1 MNSKR
6 LEMKRTLIIL
16 GFIGALFCG
25 KTSIAQTYQ
34 IGIDSLFGLPDTI
47 VSGEEYT
54 FFGVIRNYTPLAY
67 QGDVN
72 IGFTYNGG
80 DSLLADSTA
89 VAGAALVGSNGTT
102 NVTVKHTF
110 NAGGPSTLSIG
121 INVVVVWPR
130 LGTGNVPPQEIVNQY
145 EQTLFIVEPN
155 SIRAPNP
162 NEFRVYPN
170 PSAGMFELNAK
181 IEKRIEQVRLI
192 GLSGRIL
199 QTWYS
204 NGSSYEVNDGLKGN
218 FILEVMYED
227 GQFGRQLFVL
237 H

>member
-1 MNSKR
+1 
-6 LEMKRTLIIL
+6 MKRTLIIL
-16 GFIGALFCG
+16 GFIGAIFC
-25 KTSIAQTYQ
+25 SQQAVAQQYQ

-47 VSGEEYT
+47 VDGEEYT
-54 FFGVIRNYTPLAY
+54 FFVVIRNYTPLAY
-67 QGDVN
+67 QGDINV
-72 IGFTYNGG
+72 GFTYNGG
-80 DSLLADSTA
+80 DSLLADSTSF
-89 VAGAALVGSNGTT
+89 AALPFLTNDGTL
-102 NVTVKHTF
+102 NATVKHTF
-110 NAGGPSTLSIG
+110 NTGGPSTLSIG

-130 LGTGNVPPQEIVNQY
+130 LGTGNVPPQEIINQF

-155 SIRAPNP
+155 SIRAPDP

-181 IEKRIEQVRLI
+181 MEKRIEQVRLI

-218 FILEVMYED
+218 FILEVLYED
-227 GQFGRQLFVL
+227 GQFGRQFFVL

>member
-1 MNSKR
+1 
-6 LEMKRTLIIL
+6 MKRTLIIL
-16 GFIGALFCG
+16 GFIGAIFCG
-25 KTSIAQTYQ
+25 TSTLAQTYQ

-47 VSGEEYT
+47 VDGQEYT
-54 FFGVIRNYTPLAY
+54 FFAVIRNHTPLAY
-67 QGDVN
+67 QGDIN

-80 DSLLADSTA
+80 DSLLADSTSF
-89 VAGAALVGSNGTT
+89 AALPFLVNDGTL

-110 NAGGPSTLSIG
+110 NTGGPSTLSIG

-155 SIRAPNP
+155 SIRKPDP
-162 NEFRVYPN
+162 DQFRVYPN
-170 PSAGMFELNAK
+170 PSAGVFELNGNY
-181 IEKRIEQVRLI
+181 EKRIEQVRLI
-192 GLSGRIL
+192 GLSGRTL
-199 QTWYS
+199 QTWNS
-204 NGSSYEVNDGLKGN
+204 TGSSYEVQDGLKGN